1 MTVQSPQPH
10 SDSIAPV
17 FARLVASEGT
27 LSHPYCRAAI
37 DRTPESFA
45 RNSGDFADAVHY
57 LSLLH
62 GQMPGIIDHAARH
75 IIDNAARGWLLSAVA
90 GFAEERGHIARL
102 VVAVGPLPS
111 TSGQQ
116 NMTTIISQQ
125 RRALEMLAQSDRR
138 GCALGSSMAL
148 VLDWEPV
155 RTIMTSGAAR
165 LGIDMPAC
173 SLPGIADTVATLAAV
188 EAEFPISRAAQFG
201 ASQLLVQHRT
211 IWDLLEAR
219 ASLRRSADQH

>member
-1 MTVQSPQPH
+1 MTVQSPRPH

-17 FARLVASEGT
+17 FTRLVASEGT
-27 LSHPYCRAAI
+27 LTHPYCRAALE
-37 DRTPESFA
+37 RTQESFV

-90 GFAEERGHIARL
+90 GFAEERGYLARL

-138 GCALGSSMAL
+138 GSALGSSMAL

-155 RTIMTSGAAR
+155 RTIIDSGAAR
-165 LGIDMPAC
+165 LGIDIPGCSMPSA
-173 SLPGIADTVATLAAV
+173 ADTIATLAAV
-188 EAEFPISRAAQFG
+188 EAEFPVSRAAQFG
-201 ASQLLVQHRT
+201 ATQLLVQHRT

>member
-1 MTVQSPQPH
+1 MTVQSPRPH
-10 SDSIAPV
+10 ADSIAPV

-27 LSHPYCRAAI
+27 STHAYCRAAL
-37 DRTPESFA
+37 DRSPDSFSK
-45 RNSGDFADAVHY
+45 RSGDFADAIHY

-90 GFAEERGHIARL
+90 GFAEERSYLGQL

-111 TSGQQ
+111 TTGQQ
-116 NMTTIISQQ
+116 NMTTIIGQQ

-138 GCALGSSMAL
+138 GCALGASMAL
-148 VLDWEPV
+148 VLDWQPV
-155 RTIMTSGAAR
+155 RAIVDSGAAR
-165 LGIDMPAC
+165 LGIEAPAC
-173 SLPGIADTVATLAAV
+173 SLPSAADTIATLAAV

-201 ASQLLVQHRT
+201 AAQLLVQHRT
-211 IWDLLEAR
+211 IWDILEAR
-219 ASLRRSADQH
+219 ALLRREADPR

>member
-1 MTVQSPQPH
+1 MTVQSSWPH
-10 SDSIAPV
+10 PDSIASV

-27 LSHPYCRAAI
+27 LTHGYCRTAI
-37 DRTPESFA
+37 DRTPESFV

-75 IIDNAARGWLLSAVA
+75 IIDNAARSWLLSAVA
-90 GFAEERGHIARL
+90 GFAEERSYLGRL

-155 RTIMTSGAAR
+155 RAIVDSGAAR
-165 LGIDMPAC
+165 LGVDIPAC
-173 SLPGIADTVATLAAV
+173 SLPTSVDTISTLAAV
-188 EAEFPISRAAQFG
+188 EAEYPVSRAAQFG

-211 IWDLLEAR
+211 IWDILEAR
-219 ASLRRSADQH
+219 ASLRRNADAR